1 MSDIQDYSFKKNERL
16 KQRKNIDTLFQNG
29 EAFSFFPFRVVHHCI
44 PHSAASSVPLQVGIS
59 VPKKKIKSAVNRNLI
74 KRRTKEAWRLQ
85 KAVLTQ
91 HSKPFTIQVFL
102 IYQSPEIFNFVK
114 IKTAIQKIL
123 KQLQQHYEETLP

>member
-1 MSDIQDYSFKKNERL
+1 MSNIQDFSFKKNERL

-44 PHSAASSVPLQVGIS
+44 PHSDLSSLPLQVGVS
-59 VPKKKIKSAVNRNLI
+59 VPKKKIKSAVKRNII

-91 HSKPFTIQVFL
+91 HSEPYTLQVFL
-102 IYQSPEIFNFVK
+102 IYQSPEILDFAK
-114 IKTAIQKIL
+114 IKSTIQKIL
-123 KQLQQHYEETLP
+123 NHLQQLYVARLS

>member
-1 MSDIQDYSFKKNERL
+1 MSNIQDFSFKKNERL

-44 PHSAASSVPLQVGIS
+44 PHSALSSLPLQVGIS
-59 VPKKKIKSAVNRNLI
+59 VPKKKIKSAVKRNII

-91 HSKPFTIQVFL
+91 HSAPFTIQIFL
-102 IYQSPEIFNFVK
+102 IYQSPEIFDFAK
-114 IKTAIQKIL
+114 IKMAIQKIL
-123 KQLQQHYEETLP
+123 NQLQKLYVATLP